1 MNDQHWNYMIELLSG
16 TLDNISN
23 QDDRMLT
30 DMSCAYVEAFLIEK
44 DAVITYYN
52 YKIEK

>member
-1 MNDQHWNYMIELLSG
+1 MNDQHWNYMIDYLSG

-23 QDDRMLT
+23 QDDRTLT

-44 DAVITYYN
+44 EAVITHHS